1 MRPADALGF
10 RHAHENRPLH
20 DIGAHCHR
28 SLAAAHP
35 GHAGHTHGED
45 FTGSALDALAGSGHP
60 KVLLVAALLAAGVL
74 IVGVRAALA
83 RTPARSPDGLLRRRA

>member
-1 MRPADALGF
+1 MHTKTALF
-10 RHAHENRPLH
+10 TIFALT
-20 DIGAHCHR
+20 AS

-45 FTGSALDALAGSGHP
+45 FTGSVLDALAGSGHP
-60 KVLLVAALLAAGVL
+60 KVLVVAALLAAGVL
-74 IVGVRAALA
+74 IIGVRAALA